1 MTNFYSQGIDI
12 VEVERIKKVVHK
24 YNYKFLKKICSNQE
38 IKIFKQ
44 LKLYNESTILKIAG
58 RFAAKEAAS
67 KALGK
72 GFSDGI
78 RFVDIQIFNNING
91 KPFLKFEGNAYD
103 QFKSFETN
111 GKKVKSDISMS
122 NEKDFAI
129 AIVSISLT

>member
-1 MTNFYSQGIDI
+1 MLISQGIDI
-12 VEVERIKKVVHK
+12 VSVKRIASLHEK
-24 YNYKFLKKICSNQE
+24 YKLRFLKKIFSSSELEKFDLKKKNISIQKFSN
-38 IKIFKQ
+38 
-44 LKLYNESTILKIAG
+44 

>member
-1 MTNFYSQGIDI
+1 MLVSQGIDI
-12 VEVERIKKVVHK
+12 VSVKRIARLHEK
-24 YNYKFLKKICSNQE
+24 YKFRFLKKIFSSSELEKFDLKKKNISIQKFSN
-38 IKIFKQ
+38 
-44 LKLYNESTILKIAG
+44 

>member
-1 MTNFYSQGIDI
+1 MLVSQGIDI
-12 VEVERIKKVVHK
+12 VSVKRIASLHEK
-24 YNYKFLKKICSNQE
+24 YKLRFLKKIFSSSELEKFDLKKKNISIQKFSN
-38 IKIFKQ
+38 
-44 LKLYNESTILKIAG
+44 

-103 QFKSFETN
+103 QFKSFEIN
-111 GKKVKSDISMS
+111 GKRVKSDISMS

>member
-1 MTNFYSQGIDI
+1 MLISQGIDI
-12 VEVERIKKVVHK
+12 VSVKRIARLYDK
-24 YNYKFLKKICSNQE
+24 YKFKFLKKIFSSSELEKFDLPKKNISIQKFSN
-38 IKIFKQ
+38 
-44 LKLYNESTILKIAG
+44 

-78 RFVDIQIFNNING
+78 RFVDIQIFNNVNG